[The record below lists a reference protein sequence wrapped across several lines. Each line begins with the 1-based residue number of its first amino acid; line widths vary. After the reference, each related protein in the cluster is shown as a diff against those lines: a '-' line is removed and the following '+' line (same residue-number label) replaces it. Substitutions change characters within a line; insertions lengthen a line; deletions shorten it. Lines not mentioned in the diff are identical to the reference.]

1 VFSHDEWIKL
11 DRVIERKDSTNA
23 NTLFQQRPRR
33 TSQINTLRQ
42 HLDSTNSSNSNEQ
55 NNQQPITNSLI
66 GDINSSSAIID
77 DDEQNKLRKST
88 SIERNKT
95 EESDIDD
102 NSQGQSESDY
112 YFILFFVIKKYFFR
126 FVFSIIVWNNVETI
140 SSTEDDALS
149 YSSTIRTSQSDVNRL
164 PIDET
169 INIRRSLSITNNENI
184 LSTHIEFESVDEND
198 NDNGSIRDDE
208 HIQKTI
214 PKRRQSRATSSNNKV
229 SHI

>member
-66 GDINSSSAIID
+66 GDINASSTIID
-77 DDEQNKLRKST
+77 DDEQNKIRKST

-102 NSQGQSESDY
+102 NSQGQSES
-112 YFILFFVIKKYFFR
+112 LFLFIKKIFLLICFF
-126 FVFSIIVWNNVETI
+126 NN
-140 SSTEDDALS
+140 
-149 YSSTIRTSQSDVNRL
+149 
-164 PIDET
+164 
-169 INIRRSLSITNNENI
+169 SLE
-184 LSTHIEFESVDEND
+184 
-198 NDNGSIRDDE
+198 
-208 HIQKTI
+208 
-214 PKRRQSRATSSNNKV
+214 
-229 SHI
+229 

>member
-1 VFSHDEWIKL
+1 MFSHDEWIKL

-66 GDINSSSAIID
+66 GDINASSTIID
-77 DDEQNKLRKST
+77 DDEQNKIRKST

-102 NSQGQSESDY
+102 NSQGQSES
-112 YFILFFVIKKYFFR
+112 LFLFIKKIFLLICFF
-126 FVFSIIVWNNVETI
+126 NN
-140 SSTEDDALS
+140 
-149 YSSTIRTSQSDVNRL
+149 
-164 PIDET
+164 
-169 INIRRSLSITNNENI
+169 SLE
-184 LSTHIEFESVDEND
+184 
-198 NDNGSIRDDE
+198 
-208 HIQKTI
+208 
-214 PKRRQSRATSSNNKV
+214 
-229 SHI
+229 